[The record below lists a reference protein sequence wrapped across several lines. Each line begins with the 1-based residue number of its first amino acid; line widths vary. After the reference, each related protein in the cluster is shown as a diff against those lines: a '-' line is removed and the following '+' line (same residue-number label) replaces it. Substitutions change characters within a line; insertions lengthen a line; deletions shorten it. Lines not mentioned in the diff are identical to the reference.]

1 MICKSEIC
9 KIFTITNIQEYIYL
23 RLVNFYF
30 RTCWILLIAFFIQQT
45 LRQMSCSTQM
55 IRNSDV
61 ISSKISHGTS
71 KTAEWI
77 VTQSE
82 NCNPTSTKVAIGRLW
97 SEYEKLRKNKSKTDG
112 AESLRNS
119 WKQSLLHPHFQQQ

>member
-1 MICKSEIC
+1 
-9 KIFTITNIQEYIYL
+9 
-23 RLVNFYF
+23 
-30 RTCWILLIAFFIQQT
+30 
-45 LRQMSCSTQM
+45 M

-61 ISSKISHGTS
+61 ISSIISHGTS

>member
-1 MICKSEIC
+1 MFLCNMICKFDKFWYKS
-9 KIFTITNIQEYIYL
+9 KNTKIQEYIYL

-30 RTCWILLIAFFIQQT
+30 RTCWRLLITFIIQQT
-45 LRQMSCSTQM
+45 LRQIFSSTQM

-61 ISSKISHGTS
+61 ISTKIAHGTS

-82 NCNPTSTKVAIGRLW
+82 NCNPTSTKVATGRLW
-97 SEYEKLRKNKSKTDG
+97 
-112 AESLRNS
+112 
-119 WKQSLLHPHFQQQ
+119 